1 MGSSAYSQVTAANNA
16 SANQVVVISGES
28 GSGKTESTK
37 LVMQYLAAVNRAPNN
52 LVTEQILEAT
62 PLLESFGNAKTP
74 RNDNSSRFGKY
85 LEVYFREWVR
95 NEKFNNK
102 WFPIVFLFIYLFL
115 LFNDDFSLLRMLVS
129 FICAYN
135 ICVYILLYIL
145 DTFELSIYKLKKI
158 IIVFKMHKE
167 ILVMKPSL
175 FISSNVCIRK
185 SVLSCI

>member
-102 WFPIVFLFIYLFL
+102 WFPIVFLFIYLFIY
-115 LFNDDFSLLRMLVS
+115 FSSLTMTFLSSECS
-129 FICAYN
+129 FHLSVHI
-135 ICVYILLYIL
+135 IFVYIYYYI
-145 DTFELSIYKLKKI
+145 Y
-158 IIVFKMHKE
+158 
-167 ILVMKPSL
+167 
-175 FISSNVCIRK
+175 
-185 SVLSCI
+185 

>member
-1 MGSSAYSQVTAANNA
+1 MSYKRSTYKSSNKKVMAFHTLMNSISNRISILRNNFSCLIYTISFFFYFSPTVRYSVLIEEISHRCNCSHLFAVGSSAYSQVTAANNA

-85 LEVYFREWVR
+85 LEVYFRE
-95 NEKFNNK
+95 
-102 WFPIVFLFIYLFL
+102 
-115 LFNDDFSLLRMLVS
+115 
-129 FICAYN
+129 
-135 ICVYILLYIL
+135 
-145 DTFELSIYKLKKI
+145 
-158 IIVFKMHKE
+158 
-167 ILVMKPSL
+167 
-175 FISSNVCIRK
+175 
-185 SVLSCI
+185 

>member
-1 MGSSAYSQVTAANNA
+1 MKLNNFTFEQIPSSFSSSFIQYFYYHSAICSHLFAVGSSAYSQVTAANNA

-85 LEVYFREWVR
+85 LEVYFRE
-95 NEKFNNK
+95 
-102 WFPIVFLFIYLFL
+102 
-115 LFNDDFSLLRMLVS
+115 
-129 FICAYN
+129 
-135 ICVYILLYIL
+135 
-145 DTFELSIYKLKKI
+145 
-158 IIVFKMHKE
+158 
-167 ILVMKPSL
+167 
-175 FISSNVCIRK
+175 
-185 SVLSCI
+185 

>member
-1 MGSSAYSQVTAANNA
+1 MYILINLSKPHKDQIAFDYCKNLTSKANLRTISFNIFCRHLFAVGSSAYSQVTAANNS

-85 LEVYFREWVR
+85 LEVHFRE
-95 NEKFNNK
+95 
-102 WFPIVFLFIYLFL
+102 
-115 LFNDDFSLLRMLVS
+115 
-129 FICAYN
+129 
-135 ICVYILLYIL
+135 
-145 DTFELSIYKLKKI
+145 
-158 IIVFKMHKE
+158 
-167 ILVMKPSL
+167 
-175 FISSNVCIRK
+175 
-185 SVLSCI
+185 

>member
-1 MGSSAYSQVTAANNA
+1 MLQCNCRHLFAVGSSAYSQVTAANNA

-85 LEVYFREWVR
+85 LEVYFREWVSGTVTNYCEIGCNHR
-95 NEKFNNK
+95 GIDSAALTFNYEHPCK
-102 WFPIVFLFIYLFL
+102 IQG
-115 LFNDDFSLLRMLVS
+115 
-129 FICAYN
+129 
-135 ICVYILLYIL
+135 ILI
-145 DTFELSIYKLKKI
+145 T
-158 IIVFKMHKE
+158 
-167 ILVMKPSL
+167 
-175 FISSNVCIRK
+175 IRK
-185 SVLSCI
+185 WN